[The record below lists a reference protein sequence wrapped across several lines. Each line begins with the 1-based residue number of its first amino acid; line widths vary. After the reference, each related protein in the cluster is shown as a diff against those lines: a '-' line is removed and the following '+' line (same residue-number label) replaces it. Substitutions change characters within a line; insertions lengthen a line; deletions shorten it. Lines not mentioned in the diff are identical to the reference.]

1 MTRVAIAVLA
11 LALVPTG
18 PESHEYGY
26 IGRKF
31 FASKMWAPTAGGP
44 FIQAHLKSLAEFPPR
59 QGADSLSMKNVLD
72 EAMKKIQPKTGQ

>member
-31 FASKMWAPTAGGP
+31 FASKMW
-44 FIQAHLKSLAEFPPR
+44 R
-59 QGADSLSMKNVLD
+59 RRRADRSSRL
-72 EAMKKIQPKTGQ
+72 T

>member
-1 MTRVAIAVLA
+1 V
-11 LALVPTG
+11 
-18 PESHEYGY
+18 
-26 IGRKF
+26 
-31 FASKMWAPTAGGP
+31 APTAGGP